1 MQGGGPPG
9 CEVWISSSVTCP
21 VAQASQ
27 ACSIPA
33 GAGELSRDLLL
44 GLAWGDMRGQP
55 WQGGWVPAD
64 ARGPSPVSAGFC
76 RGQAL
81 TGTPAGHHVSPRGSA
96 GALPGPGPPLSTSHP
111 AQLPGLRPGP
121 KVAPF

>member
-33 GAGELSRDLLL
+33 GAGEVSRDLLL

-55 WQGGWVPAD
+55 CRVAGCPRMPEGPVPCLL
-64 ARGPSPVSAGFC
+64 VSAEG
-76 RGQAL
+76 RHSREPR
-81 TGTPAGHHVSPRGSA
+81 PAIM
-96 GALPGPGPPLSTSHP
+96 
-111 AQLPGLRPGP
+111 
-121 KVAPF
+121 